1 MDNAIG
7 FPDTKLLNSGCLGW
21 IASIQLMKKW
31 DLIFLLTMVRIRS
44 SNVKRKLYAEFLCI
58 LTSLI
63 NSVTALQANEII
75 LF

>member
-1 MDNAIG
+1 MDNATG

-21 IASIQLMKKW
+21 KAPTTIEKVGPDHLH
-31 DLIFLLTMVRIRS
+31 
-44 SNVKRKLYAEFLCI
+44 YAEFFCI

-63 NSVTALQANEII
+63 NSGTGLQANEII

>member
-1 MDNAIG
+1 MKGVYNYW
-7 FPDTKLLNSGCLGW
+7 KSGTW
-21 IASIQLMKKW
+21 
-31 DLIFLLTMVRIRS
+31 S
-44 SNVKRKLYAEFLCI
+44 SNEKRKHYAEFLCI

>member
-7 FPDTKLLNSGCLGW
+7 FPDTKLMDSGCLGW
-21 IASIQLMKKW
+21 IAFITIEKVGPDQQMKTESTTRN
-31 DLIFLLTMVRIRS
+31 FCVS
-44 SNVKRKLYAEFLCI
+44 V
-58 LTSLI
+58 TSLI